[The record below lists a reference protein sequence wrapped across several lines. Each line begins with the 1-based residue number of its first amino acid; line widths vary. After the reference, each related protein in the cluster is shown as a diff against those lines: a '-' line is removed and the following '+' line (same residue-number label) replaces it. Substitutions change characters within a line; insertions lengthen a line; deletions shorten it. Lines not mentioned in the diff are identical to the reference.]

1 MNDPPEIPRVPPI
14 FQDAGLRVVEIGQR
28 EGRPY
33 LLLEA
38 RSGRVRRLVVYLQSS
53 HEGHWM
59 YGYEVY
65 DRKTKTR
72 ITYLGDH
79 GDPALDRVSDLDGL
93 PGFDDE

>member
-14 FQDAGLRVVEIGQR
+14 FRDAGLRVVEIGQR
-28 EGRPY
+28 DGSPY

-53 HEGHWM
+53 EPGHWM

-65 DRKTKTR
+65 DRATRTKV
-72 ITYLGDH
+72 TYLGDH
-79 GDPALDRVSDLDGL
+79 GDPELDERTELDGL